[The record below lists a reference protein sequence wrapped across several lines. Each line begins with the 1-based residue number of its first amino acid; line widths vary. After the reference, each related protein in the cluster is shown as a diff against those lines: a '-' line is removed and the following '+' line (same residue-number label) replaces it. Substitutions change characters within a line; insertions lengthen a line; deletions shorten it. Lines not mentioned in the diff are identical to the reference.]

1 MGGPPRTTVGRVGR
15 VGGHLRLLGY
25 FWIAYSALRMTAG
38 WFLHEFFGRFFAY
51 NFWSP
56 HLPFLFP
63 GLLRGIGMILLASG
77 LLGMLTG
84 WGLLERQPWARTS
97 AIVLG
102 VFALFQFGVGTALG
116 IYTLWVLL
124 PAESAEEYQSAARAV

>member
-1 MGGPPRTTVGRVGR
+1 MYCDRCGTHLVETTRFCGSCGKPVMGGPPRTTVGRVGR

-63 GLLRGIGMILLASG
+63 GLLRGIGMILLATFPLKIQHAS
-77 LLGMLTG
+77 
-84 WGLLERQPWARTS
+84 S
-97 AIVLG
+97 
-102 VFALFQFGVGTALG
+102 LF
-116 IYTLWVLL
+116 
-124 PAESAEEYQSAARAV
+124 